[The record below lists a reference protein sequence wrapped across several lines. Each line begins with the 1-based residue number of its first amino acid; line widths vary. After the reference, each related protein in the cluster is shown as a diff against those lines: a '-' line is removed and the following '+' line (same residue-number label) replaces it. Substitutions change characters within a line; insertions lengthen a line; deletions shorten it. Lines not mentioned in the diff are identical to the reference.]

1 MDIEPLPDSSKAP
14 PLTPPPPEGLFSRIF
29 LHDGGLRAG
38 WRLLIYAAFVA
49 ALELGGGFALRQFV
63 RPVRGV
69 FSPNYLLTQEALSF
83 VVIFAA
89 ALIMAQIERR
99 SAGAYGLPPRGAF
112 GKLFWQGCLIGL
124 VEVSALVGLI
134 AAFGGYSFGGIALHG
149 GELLRW
155 GLLWAVFFLIVGLF
169 EEFLFRGYIQF
180 TLAEMGFWTAGILF
194 SALFWRLHMSHPGDG
209 VGFWLAAVWLALII
223 GRVRSGGK
231 GVEKAKGIGFWP
243 AAISLS
249 LLFGR
254 VHLDNPGE
262 GWVGAAGVV
271 MIGLVFAFTLRRTG
285 NLWLAVGWHA
295 SFDFGETFLYS
306 VPNSGIVFEGH
317 LSNASLSQGKAW
329 LTGGTV
335 GPEGSVFSFL
345 TMAIL
350 AIAIHFLFPA
360 KNSEPGQ
367 SQQNQS
373 N

>member
-1 MDIEPLPDSSKAP
+1 L
-14 PLTPPPPEGLFSRIF
+14 R
-29 LHDGGLRAG
+29 DGGLRAG
-38 WRLLIYAAFVA
+38 WRLLIYVAFAA
-49 ALELGGGFALRQFV
+49 ALGLGGSFILRQFFQ
-63 RPVRGV
+63 PSRGV
-69 FSPNYLLTQEALSF
+69 FSPGRLLIQEVFSL

-99 SAGAYGLPPRGAF
+99 PAGVYGLPLRNAF

-124 VEVSALVGLI
+124 IEVSTLVGLI
-134 AAFGGYSFGGIALHG
+134 AALGGYSFGGFALHG

-155 GLLWAVFFLIVGLF
+155 GLLWAVFFVTVGLF

-180 TLAEMGFWTAGILF
+180 TLADMGFWTAGILF
-194 SALFWRLHMSHPGDG
+194 SALFWRLHMSHRGDG
-209 VGFWLAAVWLALII
+209 VGFLLAAMWLVLII
-223 GRVRSGGK
+223 GRVRSGARSENSN
-231 GVEKAKGIGFWP
+231 VIGFWP
-243 AAISLS
+243 AAILLS

-271 MIGLVFAFTLRRTG
+271 AIGLIFAFTLRRTG

-306 VPNSGIVFEGH
+306 VPNSGIVFQGH
-317 LSNASLSQGKAW
+317 LSNASLLQGKAW

-345 TMAIL
+345 TMGIL

-360 KNSEPGQ
+360 KKAEPGQ
-367 SQQNQS
+367 IQENQA